1 MKSTDRI
8 NNEIN
13 DILPDSSDLLGTDGL
28 EERSNLSKNK
38 AQEVHDRKT
47 AAELAKA
54 KLRLRKAAEGQAA
67 REAVTN
73 YKQQKQERFNNA
85 IQQLEDED
93 PSLKPEEVI
102 ETANA
107 VAVAY
112 GQQPMA
118 ENVAK
123 QIMLSQGTTRPEV
136 VKLLSKLNINLNLQL
151 TKNDTAN
158 LLATLL
164 TANKQQLQAIY
175 DNDATP
181 LAIRIVVKRLM
192 NDAKIGEIS
201 TVEKLWDRIF
211 GKTGMLLDLPKES
224 TAAGIIPNT
233 PVSREAY
240 ILIRESLL
248 K

>member
-1 MKSTDRI
+1 MKSTERI
-8 NNEIN
+8 NEEIN

-28 EERSNLSKNK
+28 EERQSLAQTK
-38 AQEVHDRKT
+38 AKDTHDRKT
-47 AAELAKA
+47 AAELARA
-54 KLRLRKAAEGQAA
+54 KLKLQKAAEGQAA
-67 REAVTN
+67 REAVAR
-73 YKQQKQERFNNA
+73 YKQQKQERFDNA
-85 IQQLEDED
+85 AQQLEDED
-93 PSLKPEEVI
+93 PSMKPQEII

-107 VAVAY
+107 VAVAH
-112 GQQPMA
+112 GQPRMA
-118 ENVAK
+118 ENIAK

-164 TANKQQLQAIY
+164 TANQKQLQAVY
-175 DNDATP
+175 DNEATP
-181 LAIRIVVKRLM
+181 LAIKIVVKRLM
-192 NDAKIGEIS
+192 NDAKIGEIQ

-211 GKTGMLLDLPKES
+211 GKTGMMLDLPKES
-224 TAAGIIPNT
+224 TVAGIIPNT